1 MASLPNNV
9 WKIKIDNLKI
19 ALLARMNVLVV
30 RLFCFYWQ
38 KTGYSLNESG
48 LRGLKKLLK

>member
-1 MASLPNNV
+1 MKNKTTDKLN
-9 WKIKIDNLKI
+9 I

-30 RLFCFYWQ
+30 GLFVFNGQ
-38 KTGYSLNESG
+38 KTGYSLNESS